1 LTFLYRV
8 AISAYHI
15 AIRLAAIFGVKQAK
29 LWVEGRKNPVSSS
42 LPLHLRQR
50 PKNERLIWMHCAS
63 LGEFEQGRPVLEELR
78 AARPGW
84 KVLLTFYSPSG
95 YERCKDEPL
104 RTTSLT
110 YRPTGR
116 AAPKNGSPE

>member
-1 LTFLYRV
+1 LPSGWQQS
-8 AISAYHI
+8 SALS
-15 AIRLAAIFGVKQAK
+15 RRSFGWKGGK
-29 LWVEGRKNPVSSS
+29 TLFPHPS
-42 LPLHLRQR
+42 LSHLRQR